1 MSYVEASVHENGLW
15 AAALF
20 DDGALRGSHENPH
33 SKAPERRALILRT
46 DITAD

>member
-20 DDGALRGSHENPH
+20 DDGALRRSHEPH
-33 SKAPERRALILRT
+33 SKAPERRALILCT